1 MGKLNRV
8 KLSTLTKSQVL
19 WQVRYNLKVENMQRK
34 NLGQKKLS
42 KLDKVLYWNDFVE
55 GLHRNNDILDSQVN
69 NWTNPFE
76 YRQ

>member
-1 MGKLNRV
+1 MGKLNRD

-19 WQVRYNLKVENMQRK
+19 WQVRYNLKVENMKRK

>member
-8 KLSTLTKSQVL
+8 KLSTFTKSQVL
-19 WQVRYNLKVENMQRK
+19 WQVRYNLKVENMKRK

-42 KLDKVLYWNDFVE
+42 KLDKVLYWNSFVE
-55 GLHRNNDILDSQVN
+55 SLHRNNDILDSQVN

>member
-8 KLSTLTKSQVL
+8 KLSTFTKSQVL

>member
-8 KLSTLTKSQVL
+8 KLSTFTKSQVL

-34 NLGQKKLS
+34 NLGLEKLS
-42 KLDKVLYWNDFVE
+42 KLDKVFYWNDFVE
-55 GLHRNNDILDSQVN
+55 GLHRNNEISDNQVN

>member
-19 WQVRYNLKVENMQRK
+19 WQVRYNLKVENMKRK

-42 KLDKVLYWNDFVE
+42 KLDKVFYWNDFVE

>member
-19 WQVRYNLKVENMQRK
+19 WQVRYNLKVENMKRK

>member
-19 WQVRYNLKVENMQRK
+19 WQVRYNLKVENMKRK

-42 KLDKVLYWNDFVE
+42 KLDKVFYWSDFVE
-55 GLHRNNDILDSQVN
+55 GLHRNNDISDSQVN